1 MANDT
6 YTTPNGVFQGQPDI
20 AYPKTPG
27 FEPSTPVPVGGV
39 ILAEGNIEYNTDRRT
54 VSLKVR
60 NTGDRPIQIGSH
72 FHFFEVNR
80 YLEFDRDAAFGKHRI
95 IGFNDLTNGYAG
107 YEDSPS
113 YYPCKMKAFR
123 KMQEYGFKNISEE
136 EAEAEFTTPTPSNTK
151 K

>member
-60 NTGDRPIQIGSH
+60 NNLADRPIRIGSH

-80 YLEFDRDAAFGKHRI
+80 FMEFDREAAFGMHLNIPTTTAIRFEPGEEKEVEPRRICREAPHHRLQRPHQWI
-95 IGFNDLTNGYAG
+95 CRIRRLSFIL
-107 YEDSPS
+107 SL
-113 YYPCKMKAFR
+113 
-123 KMQEYGFKNISEE
+123 
-136 EAEAEFTTPTPSNTK
+136 
-151 K
+151 

>member
-60 NTGDRPIQIGSH
+60 NTEATDPSRS
-72 FHFFEVNR
+72 
-80 YLEFDRDAAFGKHRI
+80 AA
-95 IGFNDLTNGYAG
+95 T
-107 YEDSPS
+107 S
-113 YYPCKMKAFR
+113 
-123 KMQEYGFKNISEE
+123 IS
-136 EAEAEFTTPTPSNTK
+136 SR
-151 K
+151 